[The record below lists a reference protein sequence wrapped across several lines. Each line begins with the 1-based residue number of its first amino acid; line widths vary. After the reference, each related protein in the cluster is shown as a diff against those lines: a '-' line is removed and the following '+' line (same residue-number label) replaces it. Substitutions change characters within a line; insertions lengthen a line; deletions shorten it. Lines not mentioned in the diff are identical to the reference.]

1 MFRVI
6 KKFISSSILQCH
18 NLPLALLTP
27 LLPPH
32 HHQYCTYQKIIA
44 ITTNT
49 QLHIHQSTTIII
61 SNTITSNTV
70 IQATINIDFF
80 IIRAYPLLHL
90 YPIFIASG
98 TKISNYCTFTTLTLT
113 LTSNRAFLMHTPPP
127 PPTLVLLPLSYLH

>member
-6 KKFISSSILQCH
+6 KIFISSSILQCH

-32 HHQYCTYQKIIA
+32 HHQYCTHQKIIA

-49 QLHIHQSTTIII
+49 QLHIHQSTIIII
-61 SNTITSNTV
+61 SNTITTNTV
-70 IQATINIDFF
+70 ILTTINIEFF

-113 LTSNRAFLMHTPPP
+113 SNRTFLMHTPLP